1 MADISV
7 RNDKLNL
14 KRFQGQG
21 GFNGNT
27 SGAGAIGG
35 ILNSNSA
42 SRLQETVPLSRDG
55 EGLLDPRQLIK
66 SPGSKE
72 PLSTNRVIGQAL

>member
-27 SGAGAIGG
+27 SGGAIGA

-55 EGLLDPRQLIK
+55 EGLLDPRQMVK
-66 SPGSKE
+66 SSGSKE